1 MHSHET
7 LYSNDPSRSRG
18 KHRET
23 NNTNK
28 DIIDHN
34 E

>member
-18 KHRET
+18 KPHRET

-28 DIIDHN
+28 DIVDHN
-34 E
+34 